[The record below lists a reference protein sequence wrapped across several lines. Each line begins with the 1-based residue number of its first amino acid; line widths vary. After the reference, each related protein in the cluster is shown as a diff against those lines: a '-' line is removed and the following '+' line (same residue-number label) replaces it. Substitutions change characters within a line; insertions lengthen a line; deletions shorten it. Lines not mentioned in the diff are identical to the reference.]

1 MYVTWWRRRRRRVL
15 GVYSVRLLRLLYSGG
30 RRVIGGAK
38 INNQY
43 CLSIFF
49 PALNRRRSRA
59 RFPYKSPPCSVRI
72 ARVHAPAS
80 PTAYF
85 RRADQSAART
95 SRAAATAHA
104 SPPTPPPSAAAGPD
118 VVAARQRISWRC
130 GSVAGRKAS
139 DRR

>member
-1 MYVTWWRRRRRRVL
+1 
-15 GVYSVRLLRLLYSGG
+15 
-30 RRVIGGAK
+30 
-38 INNQY
+38 
-43 CLSIFF
+43 
-49 PALNRRRSRA
+49 
-59 RFPYKSPPCSVRI
+59 VRI

-104 SPPTPPPSAAAGPD
+104 SPPTPPPPSAAAGPV
-118 VVAARQRISWRC
+118 VVAARQRTSWRC
-130 GSVAGRKAS
+130 GSVTGRKAS